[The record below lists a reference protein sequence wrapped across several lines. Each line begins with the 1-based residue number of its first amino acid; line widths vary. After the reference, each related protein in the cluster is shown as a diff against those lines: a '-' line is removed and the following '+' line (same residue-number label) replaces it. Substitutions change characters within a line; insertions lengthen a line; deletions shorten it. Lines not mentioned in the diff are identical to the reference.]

1 MFKFEIKT
9 DNSLFFSYTFCKI
22 NSQRAFLLMLFWLLK
37 DALLAFKRALIGVLL
52 TPFWN
57 PFKHLLFS
65 CFASI

>member
-37 DALLAFKRALIGVLL
+37 DALLAFKRALIEVLL
-52 TPFWN
+52 TPF
-57 PFKHLLFS
+57 
-65 CFASI
+65 